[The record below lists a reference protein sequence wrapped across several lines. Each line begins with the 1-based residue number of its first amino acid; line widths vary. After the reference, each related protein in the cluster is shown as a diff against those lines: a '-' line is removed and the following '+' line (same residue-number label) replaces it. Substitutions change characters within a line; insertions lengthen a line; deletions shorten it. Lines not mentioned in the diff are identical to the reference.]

1 MKTSAYEI
9 IKKKRDGQTLTEY
22 EIKWFIDSLVSGEVK
37 DYQMSALLMAIFLNG
52 LDVFET
58 AALTDAMLNSGTTLN
73 FNDEKVIDKH
83 STGGVGDKT
92 SFILAPIAAAC
103 GVKVPMIA
111 GRGLGHTGGTVDKIE
126 AIPGFNVSIDTNS
139 FKKKLDELGLV
150 LIGQTK
156 DIAPADRI
164 IYGLRDVTA
173 TVESIPLITASI
185 MSKKLAE
192 GTSGIVMDI
201 KVGSGAFMKTLAD
214 GRKLAKSIQNTATR
228 FGRNIFTIIS
238 DMSQP
243 LGTHIGNSLELI
255 ECFEILKGNIENDL
269 SELSLELAGAMVY
282 LAGIS
287 KTHAKGKQMAKSALT
302 SGKALEKFKEMII
315 SQGGDSAVID
325 NYDIM
330 PLAKCRYDVVA
341 KNSGFITTID
351 CERVGMMI
359 VDLGGGRRNVG
370 DKLDYGVG
378 MIIDKKVG
386 DKIKKGDVIVTFFYN
401 QNQESLVGAL
411 ADEFGTK
418 VIKVGQGK
426 PKQSRPLIIETM
438 EKWSK

>member
-52 LDVFET
+52 LDVLET

-255 ECFEILKGNIENDL
+255 ECIEILKGNIENDL

>member
-52 LDVFET
+52 LDVLET